1 MPVTAA
7 DLRAWIRTF
16 ADQVAE
22 ERAYLTKLD
31 SAIGDGDH
39 GQNLNRGLSHAA
51 EGLDNGNDDL
61 PSTMKSVAMSL
72 ISKTGGASGPLY
84 GTFFMDAGKA
94 VGERPELDVAGVAEL
109 FRAGLAG
116 VQRRGKAEPGDK
128 TMVDALLPAVEALE
142 EAAEN
147 GEALPTALTNA
158 KAAAEEGMKATTPL
172 QARKGRA
179 SYLGER
185 SKGHQDPGATSSY
198 YLVAAAADTFGSSA

>member
-1 MPVTAA
+1 MPVTAS
-7 DLRAWIRTF
+7 DLRAWVRTF
-16 ADQVAE
+16 AAQVAE

-39 GQNLNRGLSHAA
+39 GQNLNRGLSHAV

-94 VGERPELDVAGVAEL
+94 VGKRPDLDVAGVAEL

-142 EAAEN
+142 QAAEN
-147 GEALPTALTNA
+147 DEALTTALNNA